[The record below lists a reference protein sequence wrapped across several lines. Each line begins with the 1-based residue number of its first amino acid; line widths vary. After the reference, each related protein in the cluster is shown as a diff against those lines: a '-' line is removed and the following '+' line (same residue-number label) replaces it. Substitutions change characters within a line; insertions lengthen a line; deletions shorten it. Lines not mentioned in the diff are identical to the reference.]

1 MSGKAI
7 AIVGARGMGKST
19 VTKTLAKKVP
29 AGALMIY
36 DPEGEHKDIYDKPLL
51 SFKEF
56 KQKADSVANALII
69 WEEATMVIPNTAQA
83 DQDVKEML
91 VKARHRN
98 NTLIFVFHSFR
109 FLPTWVF
116 DLLDYIIVLKTA
128 DSLAYVNRRYDSERF
143 NEVFSRINGPDN
155 WLYNEEYNKYYSP
168 HEWFSVLD
176 IPQPKKK

>member
-19 VTKTLAKKVP
+19 VTKAIVLKISTH
-29 AGALMIY
+29 GSRMIF

-51 SFKEF
+51 PFKEF
-56 KQKADSVANALII
+56 KQKADSVANALIV
-69 WEEATMVIPNTAQA
+69 WEEATMVIPNTSQA
-83 DQDVKEML
+83 DPDVKEML

-116 DLLDYIIVLKTA
+116 DLLDYVIVLKTA
-128 DSLAYVNRRYDSERF
+128 DSVAYVNRRYDSERF
-143 NEVFSRINGPDN
+143 NEVFARINQPDN
-155 WLYNEEYNKYYSP
+155 WLYNEETKRYYSP

-176 IPQPKKK
+176 IPQPKK